1 MSRRH
6 LVVERRRTQGAS
18 DSALLPFPGVM
29 SPVWHRAGHSFDPGA
44 TGPLPPDAYSNA
56 QVFTDELQQL
66 FAPSSGLVYLGHD
79 LLLPESGY
87 RRADADPR
95 LLLTRDDEGVVRA
108 LANLCTHACRP
119 LVDDD
124 TPVRRSWV
132 ACPFHDWSFRRDG
145 SLVGGRN
152 MDFGVGEVGDA
163 TRCRLALPSF
173 SVLSWHGFHFAVDP
187 ARTDEYAAD
196 LARID
201 ADFEERG
208 IVSWLD
214 LHDLVIVASH
224 DDHFRGDWK
233 TFLEVYGDC
242 YHVPPYHP
250 GLASFVD
257 CDSIEWTFGDNFH
270 VQFLQLSAARGD
282 RSPRYRQWIDGLDEY
297 HALRGEPTPE
307 MAVAWAAVY
316 PNLMIE
322 AYNGLR
328 VVSVVVPVGPEQYV
342 NRVHYCVPADMERLV
357 PGLPQI
363 IRDAYDE
370 TVVEDRVLVES
381 RFEGLQRAASLGLD
395 IDRYFPNVSGTALE
409 AGVAHFHDWWSRRL
423 HRTPG

>member
-1 MSRRH
+1 MS
-6 LVVERRRTQGAS
+6 S
-18 DSALLPFPGVM
+18 
-29 SPVWHRAGHSFDPGA
+29 VWHRPGHSFDPGA
-44 TGPLPPDAYSNA
+44 IGPLPPDAYSNC
-56 QVFTDELQQL
+56 QVFADELQRL

-79 LLLPESGY
+79 LLLPDSGY
-87 RRADADPR
+87 VRADGDPR

-124 TPVRRSWV
+124 APVRRTLV
-132 ACPFHDWSFRRDG
+132 TCAFHDWSFRRDG
-145 SLVGGRN
+145 SLIGGRDI
-152 MDFGVGEVGDA
+152 DFGEGALGDA

-173 SVLSWHGFHFAVDP
+173 SVLSWRGFHFAVDP
-187 ARTDEYAAD
+187 ARRDEHAAD
-196 LARID
+196 LARVD
-201 ADFEERG
+201 ADFESHG
-208 IVSWLD
+208 IGSWLD
-214 LHDLVIVASH
+214 LDEWVLVASH
-224 DDHFRGDWK
+224 DDHYRGDWK
-233 TFLEVYGDC
+233 MFLEVFGDC

-282 RSPRYRQWIDGLDEY
+282 RSPCYRLWIEGLDEY
-297 HALRGEPTPE
+297 YGLRGEPTPA
-307 MAVAWAAVY
+307 MGVAWAAVY

-370 TVVEDRVLVES
+370 TVLEDRVLVES
-381 RFEGLQRAASLGLD
+381 RFVGLQNAASLGLD
-395 IDRYFPNVSGTALE
+395 LDRYFPNVSGKALE

-423 HRTPG
+423 DRERG